1 MKINKL
7 TFKTLILLLISSNS
21 ILAQVS
27 RNNFCSHNKEVFDR
41 VKTDAVFKNLI
52 DSIDAVQ
59 EQHEINYKNSANSRA
74 GTIYYIPVVYHVI
87 HEGGVENI
95 SDAQIKSDLNDL
107 NEIYRK
113 LNTNVGSVNSAFS
126 GISADTEIEF
136 RLAQKKND
144 GTCFSGITRTFSS
157 TTNTGGNSAANAVKA
172 LHGDFPGNK

>member
-107 NEIYRK
+107 NDLLLI
-113 LNTNVGSVNSAFS
+113 LLQN
-126 GISADTEIEF
+126 
-136 RLAQKKND
+136 
-144 GTCFSGITRTFSS
+144 C
-157 TTNTGGNSAANAVKA
+157 
-172 LHGDFPGNK
+172 